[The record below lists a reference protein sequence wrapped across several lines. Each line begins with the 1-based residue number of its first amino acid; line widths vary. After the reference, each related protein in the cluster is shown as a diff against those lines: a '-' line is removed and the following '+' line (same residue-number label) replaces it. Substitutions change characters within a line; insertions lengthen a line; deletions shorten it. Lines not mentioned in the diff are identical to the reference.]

1 MKNIN
6 QKFATTVNKIE
17 LLDQYKMTSK
27 YCGGGIDLR
36 SDKFDLIIF
45 LNGKYPNLYV

>member
-17 LLDQYKMTSK
+17 LLELDKMTSK
-27 YCGGGIDLR
+27 YCGCNIDLR
-36 SDKFDLIIF
+36 SEKFDFNIC
-45 LNGKYPNLYV
+45 LNNKYPKMYV